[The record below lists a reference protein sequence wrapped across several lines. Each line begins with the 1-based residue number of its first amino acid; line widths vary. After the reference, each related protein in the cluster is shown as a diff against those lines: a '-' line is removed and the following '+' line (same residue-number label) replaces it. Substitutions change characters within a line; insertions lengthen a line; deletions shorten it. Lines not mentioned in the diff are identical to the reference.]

1 MAENDVHLL
10 LRIAAG
16 DDAAL
21 MEFHRQYVNLVFSMA
36 LHVLRDHS
44 AAEEVSQDVF
54 MTIWRRS
61 ALFDPAR
68 GSLSGW
74 LLTITRRRAIDH
86 YRRHRRAQADGE
98 DSLANLA
105 QPAVAGPDLDLQ
117 NALAALPTEQRH
129 CVQLVYFGGLTHQ
142 EVATRL
148 DIPPGTVKSRLRLA
162 LSRLRQAI
170 SDRAGDD

>member
-1 MAENDVHLL
+1 VAENDVHLL

-16 DDAAL
+16 DEAAL

-36 LHVLRDHS
+36 LHVLREHS

-61 ALFDPAR
+61 ALFDPGR
-68 GSLSGW
+68 GSVASW
-74 LLTITRRRAIDH
+74 LLTITRRRAIDY
-86 YRRHRRAQADGE
+86 YRRHRRAQADSE
-98 DSLANLA
+98 ESLANLA
-105 QPAVAGPDLDLQ
+105 QPAAGPDLDLQ

-129 CVQLVYFGGLTHQ
+129 CVQLVYFGGLTHH
-142 EVATRL
+142 EVAAKL

-162 LSRLRQAI
+162 LNRLRQAI
-170 SDRAGDD
+170 GDRPGDD

>member
-1 MAENDVHLL
+1 VAENDVHLL
-10 LRIAAG
+10 LRIAGG
-16 DDAAL
+16 DEAAL

-36 LHVLRDHS
+36 LHVLREHS

-68 GSLSGW
+68 GSVASW
-74 LLTITRRRAIDH
+74 LLTITRRRAIDY
-86 YRRHRRAQADGE
+86 YRRHRRSQADSE
-98 DSLANLA
+98 ESLANLA
-105 QPAVAGPDLDLQ
+105 QPATGPDLDLQ

-129 CVQLVYFGGLTHQ
+129 CVQLVYFGGLTHH
-142 EVATRL
+142 EVAAKL

-162 LSRLRQAI
+162 LNRLRQAI
-170 SDRAGDD
+170 GDRPDDD